1 VSFGPARAFKGEFD
15 PEQARKLVKQSS
27 YKPGT
32 PIILTYT
39 SAVPNASL
47 VAVAVQKYM
56 KDVGVK
62 IKLQQLEAGVQAT
75 YARNR
80 DPKEGHLTLYSWAG
94 GRDPSTRLI
103 LTIPSGSIYCA
114 WATRPS
120 KDLLNKLVMDQARE
134 LDPKKRLALLNK
146 IHETLRQET
155 GGPVLFGLNQIYAM
169 TNRIEYNWLPKEAFL
184 FYLNRIKIVK

>member
-1 VSFGPARAFKGEFD
+1 LGYDPSIKYEFD
-15 PEQARKLVKQSS
+15 PERARKLVQQSS

-47 VAVAVQKYM
+47 VAVTVQKYM
-56 KDVGVK
+56 KDVGVT

-75 YARNR
+75 YTRNR
-80 DPKEGHLTLYSWAG
+80 NPKEGHLTLYSWAG

-103 LTIPSGSIYCA
+103 LTIPSSSIYCA

-120 KDLLNKLVMDQARE
+120 KELLNKLVMDQARE
-134 LDPKKRLALLNK
+134 LDPKKRLALLK
-146 IHETLRQET
+146 KMHAILTEEP
-155 GGPVLFGLNQIYAM
+155 GGPILFGLNQIYAM
-169 TNRIEYNWLPKEAFL
+169 TDRIEYTWLPKEAYL
-184 FYLNRIKIVK
+184 FMLNRIKIVK